1 MKNMAYQRILVPFDG
16 SKHSKKA
23 LDEAIGIAK
32 LTGGT
37 IYLCTV
43 VSVSNVVPPGSL
55 LGLVKSISKGE
66 LQRRL
71 IKSAKQEAEKLE
83 KAQISYCKSKGV
95 KAYYKIIIDGNTA
108 EEILRVAKKTSV
120 DLIVI
125 GSQGLHGISRIKS
138 LGSVSRKVAEFS
150 YCPVLI
156 VR

>member
-1 MKNMAYQRILVPFDG
+1 MRYQRILVPLDG
-16 SKHSKKA
+16 SRYSKKA

-32 LTGGT
+32 LTGGI

-43 VSVSNVVPPGSL
+43 VSMGSIVPPGSL
-55 LGLVKSISKGE
+55 LGLVKSASMGE
-66 LQRRL
+66 LQKRL
-71 IKSAKQEAEKLE
+71 LRSAKLEAEKLE
-83 KAQISYCKSKGV
+83 SLQISYCNSKGV

-108 EEILRVAKKTSV
+108 EEILRVAKKKSI

-138 LGSVSRKVAEFS
+138 LGSVSRNVAELAH
-150 YCPVLI
+150 CPVLI